1 MFPLREIRYVRL
13 GTANLD
19 HAVEF
24 ATRILGLQVVE
35 RAGDRAFLRSDS
47 REHTLCYVA
56 GAPAEHVVGFE
67 IEDGASLDAVAE
79 LLGQAKIDA
88 RWGTR
93 DECDER
99 RVHRLIRFKD
109 RNGTTIEAVERGQV
123 SGWRYFPARD
133 AGITGFSHI
142 GLHSGDLR
150 RDQAFW
156 TGVCGARVSDWI
168 GDAALLRINPVHH
181 TLALFPSQRV
191 GVQHVNHQVES
202 IDDIMRS
209 WYFLREQG
217 VRIVF
222 GPGRHPTSSAV
233 FLYFD
238 GPDGVVYEYSC
249 GVKMITDEANH
260 HPRQFPFSPAGFC
273 MWGSKPDVPEFRH

>member
-1 MFPLREIRYVRL
+1 MLPLREIRYVRL
-13 GTANLD
+13 GTADLGN
-19 HAVEF
+19 AVEF
-24 ATRILGLQVVE
+24 ATRILGLQLVE
-35 RAGDRAFLRSDS
+35 RAADRAFLRSDG
-47 REHTLCYVA
+47 REHSLCYVA
-56 GAPAEHVVGFE
+56 GAPAEHVIGFE
-67 IEDGASLDAVAE
+67 IEDGGSLDSVAE

-99 RVHRLIRFKD
+99 RVRRLIRFKD

-133 AGITGFSHI
+133 AGITGFSHV

-150 RDQAFW
+150 RDEAFW

-181 TLALFPSQRV
+181 TIALFPSQRV

-202 IDDIMRS
+202 IDDVMRS
-209 WYFLREQG
+209 WYFLREKG
-217 VRIVF
+217 VHIVF

-233 FLYFD
+233 
-238 GPDGVVYEYSC
+238 YEYSC
-249 GVKMITDEANH
+249 GVKMITDETGH

-273 MWGSKPDVPEFRH
+273 MWGSKPDVPEFRS

>member
-13 GTANLD
+13 GTANLGE
-19 HAVEF
+19 AVEF
-24 ATRILGLQVVE
+24 ATQILGLQLVE
-35 RAGDRAFLRSDS
+35 RTSDRAFLRSDH

-56 GAPAEHVVGFE
+56 GAPAEHVIGFE
-67 IEDGASLDAVAE
+67 AADGVSLDAVADM
-79 LLGQAKIDA
+79 LGQARIDA
-88 RWGTR
+88 HWGTR

-99 RVHRLIRFKD
+99 RVRRLVRFKD
-109 RNGTTIEAVERGQV
+109 RNGTAIEVVERGKV

-142 GLHSGDLR
+142 GLHSGDLV
-150 RDQAFW
+150 RDEGFW

-181 TLALFPSQRV
+181 SIALFPSQRV

-202 IDDIMRS
+202 IDDVMRS
-209 WYFLREQG
+209 YYFLREKG

-233 FLYFD
+233 FLYFQ
-238 GPDGVVYEYSC
+238 GPDDVVYEYSC

-273 MWGSKPDVPEFRH
+273 MWGSKPDVPEFRS